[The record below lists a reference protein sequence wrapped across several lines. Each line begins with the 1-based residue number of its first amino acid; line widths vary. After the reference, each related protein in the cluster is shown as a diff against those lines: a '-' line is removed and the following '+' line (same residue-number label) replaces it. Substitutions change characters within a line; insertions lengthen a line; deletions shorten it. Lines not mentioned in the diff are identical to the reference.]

1 MPELLWWQPQ
11 QLRKVLVNGLDDLL
25 RLDVR

>member
-1 MPELLWWQPQ
+1 MPKLLCWQPQ
-11 QLRKVLVNGLDDLL
+11 QLRKVLVYFLNDLL